1 MKTNNTEMERN
12 GLLPYMIFALT
23 ILIITYN
30 SIGLSAGRGDS
41 LALGASLAGNQ
52 TIISKN
58 GTLELGLFSP
68 NGNYNWYIGIWYA
81 NVPEKIVVWVANRE
95 TPAKNRSGFLN
106 LSKEGNLRLFD
117 AEGTSLWSVNIS
129 YKCSQAVLLD
139 SGNFLMLRDENK
151 SEIVW

>member
-1 MKTNNTEMERN
+1 MERN

-30 SIGLSAGRGDS
+30 CIGLSAGRGDS